1 MKKNRSGRVKAKSL
15 LSSGHVSFDS
25 NESSPRSLSSRFD
38 MKDNLKTKEML
49 MDELKMLRHQLTE
62 LGKSLTGLKQTEQ
75 ILRESEKQC
84 RSFLE
89 ALEESE
95 KKYRLI
101 VDNVHE
107 AILIYQHGTLKF
119 INDRAVNFLGYTEE
133 VLTSKPLSDIIHP
146 EDRDFVFEDHIKRL
160 KGEEIPVVYPF
171 RVVTKNGSI
180 KWVEMHAV
188 TVLWEGR
195 PATLNFIRD
204 ITARKAMEDKL
215 LALSITD
222 QLTGL
227 YNRRGF
233 LTLAEQQLRVSDR
246 TKKGLVL
253 IFADLDGMKKINDT
267 YGHLEGDKALIN
279 AAEVLKEVFRES
291 DVTARIGGDEFAVLA
306 IKTSKAYPN
315 ILINR
320 LQHQLDIR
328 NLKKGSLGYFSMS
341 IGLAEYNPDNPGTL
355 DDLMSEA
362 DTRMYEQKRKA
373 ISNAAHAND

>member
-1 MKKNRSGRVKAKSL
+1 
-15 LSSGHVSFDS
+15 
-25 NESSPRSLSSRFD
+25 
-38 MKDNLKTKEML
+38 ML

-75 ILRESEKQC
+75 ILRESEEQC

-291 DVTARIGGDEFAVLA
+291 DVIARIGGDEFAVLA

>member
-291 DVTARIGGDEFAVLA
+291 DVIARIGGDEFAVLA